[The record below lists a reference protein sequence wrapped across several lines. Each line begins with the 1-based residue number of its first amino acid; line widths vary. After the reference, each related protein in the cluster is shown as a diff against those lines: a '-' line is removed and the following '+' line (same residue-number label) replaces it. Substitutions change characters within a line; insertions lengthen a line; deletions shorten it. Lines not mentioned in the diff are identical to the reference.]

1 MTNVQK
7 LQLKMSQN
15 RERLNELSNPDN
27 ELTEDMKTE
36 LNSIMA
42 EMPDLEKRYRAAIQ
56 AEQETIEARND
67 PNGSGDSRLDDLRQR
82 ATVSE
87 YFRQALSGQPLDGA
101 CAELNQELGIV
112 ATRGLGGGA
121 LMPIEQLGLRLRA
134 DTPNTTTTAADA
146 DSTVRRP
153 ILSRL
158 FARGIMD
165 AMGVRLDSVPTGLS
179 EYPILTDSVSPEMVA
194 EGTDVDTEVA
204 SFTSQV
210 LKPKRLLSRYEFTF
224 EAQATIPGLDAALS
238 ADLQT
243 AMTSQMDAEVITGD
257 GTGANVRGL
266 DTAIKF
272 SAITDPSAVVTFG
285 DAIAFGLDAI
295 DGLHASSEADI
306 SVLLGPE
313 TYRKV
318 AALLATGTTDNAF
331 DVLRRRGTTV
341 ITSRH
346 VDEPDGTSHIQQG
359 YVHAGRDMARGDS
372 IGAVW
377 PAMELIRDPY
387 TKAGESKT
395 VVTAVA
401 LWDCY
406 TAFRL
411 ESYKGIKA
419 KLET

>member
-112 ATRGLGGGA
+112 ATRGLAGGT
-121 LMPIEQLGLRLRA
+121 LMPVEQLALRLRA
-134 DTPNTTTTAADA
+134 DVPNTTTTAEKADE
-146 DSTVRRP
+146 TNRRP

-158 FARGIMD
+158 FARGIME
-165 AMGVRLDSVPTGLS
+165 AMGVRLDSVPVGLS

-194 EGTDVDTEVA
+194 EGADVDTEVA
-204 SFTSQV
+204 TFSSQV
-210 LKPKRLLSRYEFTF
+210 LKPKRMLSRYEFTA

-238 ADLQT
+238 SDLQS
-243 AMTSQMDAEVITGD
+243 AMTSQMDAEVLTGD
-257 GTGANVRGL
+257 GTGANVRGF
-266 DTAIKF
+266 DTALTF
-272 SAITDPSAVVTFG
+272 PSDPTNKVTNVTFIN
-285 DAIAFGLDAI
+285 AILEVI
-295 DGLHASSEADI
+295 DGLHASSEADVSAVI
-306 SVLLGPE
+306 GPD
-313 TYRKV
+313 TYKV
-318 AALLATGTTDNAF
+318 IAALMFTGTTENAT
-331 DVLRRRGTTV
+331 DVLRRRGCTV
-341 ITSRH
+341 QTSAH
-346 VDEPDGTSHIQQG
+346 VAAPASDIQKG
-359 YVHAGRDMARGDS
+359 YIHAGRDMARGDS

-377 PAMELIRDPY
+377 PAMSLIVDSVS
-387 TKAGESKT
+387 KAGEGKT
-395 VVTAVA
+395 VVTALS

-406 TAFRL
+406 TAFR
-411 ESYKGIKA
+411 SGAYDGVKF
-419 KLET
+419 KLA

>member
-67 PNGSGDSRLDDLRQR
+67 PNGSGDSRLDDLRRR

-101 CAELNQELGIV
+101 CRELNQELGIV
-112 ATRGLGGGA
+112 ATRGLAGGT
-121 LMPIEQLGLRLRA
+121 LMPVEQLALRLRA

-165 AMGVRLDSVPTGLS
+165 AMGVRLDSVPVGLS

-204 SFTSQV
+204 TFTSQI
-210 LKPKRLLSRYEFTF
+210 LKPKRLVSRYEFTA

-238 ADLQT
+238 SDLQM
-243 AMTSQMDAEVITGD
+243 AMTSQMDSEVLTGD
-257 GTGANVRGL
+257 GTGANVRGF
-266 DTAIKF
+266 DTALTF
-272 SAITDPSAVVTFG
+272 PSDPTNKVTNVTFIN
-285 DAIAFGLDAI
+285 AILEVI
-295 DGLHASSEADI
+295 DGLHASSEADVSAVI
-306 SVLLGPE
+306 GPD
-313 TYRKV
+313 TYKV
-318 AALLATGTTDNAF
+318 IAALLFTGTTENSF
-331 DVLRRRGTTV
+331 DVLRRRGTTIV
-341 ITSRH
+341 TSAH
-346 VDEPDGTSHIQQG
+346 VAAPASDIQKG
-359 YVHAGRDMARGDS
+359 YIHAGRDMARGDS
-372 IGAVW
+372 IGAIW
-377 PAMELIRDPY
+377 PAMSLIVDSVS
-387 TKAGESKT
+387 KAGEGKT
-395 VVTAVA
+395 VVTALSLFDV
-401 LWDCY
+401 Y
-406 TAFRL
+406 SAFR
-411 ESYKGIKA
+411 SGAYDGVKF
-419 KLET
+419 KLA